1 MRVLITSTPGHGH
14 RLPLVGIAQA
24 IRDRGHAVLWATAGD
39 VAPQVTEAGLDAVAA
54 GLTAADLALARQ
66 AVRGA
71 MPVLRPDQIGAY
83 VFPRLFGAALAA
95 AMLDDL
101 LPVARN
107 WAPDLMVHEQAE
119 LAAPL
124 VANLLGVPHLTHGF
138 GAVTPAATVTEA
150 GTMVARMWEEHGR
163 EAPAFAG
170 CYQHGYLDIWPTALG
185 GGPEPQLGK
194 VRPLRPTDSSS
205 GEGEWSLPTRWA
217 ADDDRP
223 LVYLTMGTVHRA
235 TRLLGDL
242 LAGLSGLDVRILVTV
257 GQHVDPDLLGGASEQ
272 VAVEQYVPQ
281 GPVLRTCAAVVC
293 HGGAGTVLGAAAAG
307 VPMVCLPQAAD
318 QFRNSEGVATSG
330 AGLVLHP
337 DQVTASSV
345 TEAVRAVL
353 GDPGHRSA
361 ADWVRDEIAAMPTPD
376 EVAGQLERLA

>member
-1 MRVLITSTPGHGH
+1 VRVLISSTPGYGH

-24 IRDRGHAVLWATAGD
+24 IRDRGHAVLWAAAGD
-39 VAPQVTEAGLDAVAA
+39 VAPQVTEAGLDPVAA
-54 GLTAADLALARQ
+54 GKTAADFALSRQ
-66 AVRGA
+66 AVRDA
-71 MPVLRPDQIGAY
+71 MPVLRPEQIGAY
-83 VFPRLFGAALAA
+83 VFPRLFGAAMTP

-107 WAPDLMVHEQAE
+107 WAPDLMIHEQAE
-119 LAAPL
+119 LAAPI
-124 VANLLGVPHLTHGF
+124 VANLLGVPHLTHAF
-138 GAVTPAATVTEA
+138 GAVTPAATVAEA
-150 GTMVARMWEEHGR
+150 STMVARLWEEHGR

-170 CYQHGYLDIWPTALG
+170 CYQHGYLDIWPSVLG
-185 GGPEPQLGK
+185 GGPEPQLGQ

-205 GEGEWSLPTRWA
+205 GEGEWSPRWP

-235 TRLLGDL
+235 SRLLGDL
-242 LAGLSGLDVRILVTV
+242 LAGMSDLDIRILVTV
-257 GQHVDPDLLGGASEQ
+257 GQHVDPDLFGGASEQ

-281 GPVLRTCAAVVC
+281 GAVLRTAAAVVC

-318 QFRNSEGVATSG
+318 QFRNSAGVASSG

-353 GDPGHRSA
+353 GDPRYRSV
-361 ADWVRDEIAAMPTPD
+361 ADRVRDQIAAMPSPD

>member
-1 MRVLITSTPGHGH
+1 VRVLVSSTPGYGH

-54 GLTAADLALARQ
+54 GKTAADFALARH

-71 MPVLRPDQIGAY
+71 MPVLRPEQIGAY
-83 VFPRLFGAALAA
+83 VFPRLFGAAMTP

-107 WAPDLMVHEQAE
+107 WAPDLVIHEQAE

-138 GAVTPAATVTEA
+138 GAVTPAATVAEA
-150 GTMVARMWEEHGR
+150 GTMVARLWEEHGR

-170 CYQHGYLDIWPTALG
+170 CYQHGYLDIWPSVLG
-185 GGPEPQLGK
+185 GGPEPQLGR
-194 VRPLRPTDSSS
+194 VLPVRPTDSTNDD
-205 GEGEWSLPTRWA
+205 GEWSLPPTWS

-242 LAGLSGLDVRILVTV
+242 LAGMSGLDVRILVTV
-257 GQHVDPDLLGGASEQ
+257 GQHVDPDLLSGSPEQ

-281 GPVLRTCAAVVC
+281 GAVLRSSAAVVC
-293 HGGAGTVLGAAAAG
+293 HGGAGTVLGAATAG

-345 TEAVRAVL
+345 TDAVRAVL
-353 GDPGHRSA
+353 GEPRHRSA
-361 ADWVRDEIAAMPTPD
+361 ADWVRDQIAAMPSPD